1 MDQVIADRHDANSD
15 LFRAYFD
22 KPEFRDLMINAVIES
37 LYQQLR
43 GQTA

>member
-1 MDQVIADRHDANSD
+1 MDALIIDRQDANET

-22 KPEFRDLMINAVIES
+22 KPEFRDLMNNAVITA

-43 GQTA
+43 AETA